1 MLSLTKFIE
10 KINNSYDEKLASLDT
25 LKYSIIIYIFD
36 VVDVNALF
44 NKVGQIQHSLS

>member
-25 LKYSIIIYIFD
+25 LKYSIITNSFYA
-36 VVDVNALF
+36 VDFNALF
-44 NKVGQIQHSLS
+44 NKIGQT